1 MQKIITVLTHCIL
14 IRWTLICT
22 FALLSQ
28 LFSVKVYLFTF
39 LHLSNIELKLQSVE
53 QIFYLPRSFFPHRCT
68 QHIDAIK
75 IAPLCS
81 LRIKRNNFFV
91 EFMSWMKK
99 RSKAR
104 NNQEV
109 RRGWRI
115 LGMSGGTFIQGCK
128 KEKKKRFQLRCQNCR
143 NFLALS
149 VFLFLPFPIYFDF

>member
-1 MQKIITVLTHCIL
+1 MLTQCIL
-14 IRWTLICT
+14 IRCT

-39 LHLSNIELKLQSVE
+39 LHLPNIELKLQSVE

-99 RSKAR
+99 GAKQEITKKSEEVEEYWECQEELSFKDAR
-104 NNQEV
+104 
-109 RRGWRI
+109 
-115 LGMSGGTFIQGCK
+115 
-128 KEKKKRFQLRCQNCR
+128 KKKKKKISASLPKLSEFSCSLSLSISTFSYLFWLLKLFQKS
-143 NFLALS
+143 AIS
-149 VFLFLPFPIYFDF
+149 